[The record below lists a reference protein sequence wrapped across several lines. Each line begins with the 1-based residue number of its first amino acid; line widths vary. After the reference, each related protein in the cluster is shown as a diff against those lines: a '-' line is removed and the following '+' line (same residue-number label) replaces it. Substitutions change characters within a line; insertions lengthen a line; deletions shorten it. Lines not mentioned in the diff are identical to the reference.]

1 MDEPIRIMAEQTVN
15 GSKSNFLCVGKKG
28 YKQFYCYKQI
38 SPFYSIELEKSVNQV
53 CVRDLRL
60 NSGTGNHSRHREP
73 TDKL

>member
-38 SPFYSIELEKSVNQV
+38 SPFYSIELENQPTKSVWETW
-53 CVRDLRL
+53 
-60 NSGTGNHSRHREP
+60 G
-73 TDKL
+73 